1 MDIRIIKGSVV
12 YCDVCKDVREL
23 KETWDE
29 GQKLLV
35 DNGEQE
41 EAKQFPGVPGYII
54 KDADDYKYSHN
65 EICENCMNV
74 LIKGVRIIGEQKLT
88 GISLNNG
95 NNSNE

>member
-1 MDIRIIKGSVV
+1 MDIRIIKGAVC
-12 YCDVCKDVREL
+12 YCDVCKEVREL

-41 EAKQFPGVPGYII
+41 DMIPFPGVAGYII

-65 EICENCMNV
+65 EICENCMNA

-95 NNSNE
+95 NK

>member
-1 MDIRIIKGSVV
+1 MDIRIIKANVI

-35 DNGEQE
+35 DTGEQE
-41 EAKQFPGVPGYII
+41 EMKPFPGVRGYII

-65 EICENCMNV
+65 EICENCMHT
-74 LIKGVRIIGEQKLT
+74 LIKGVTIINEQNLT
-88 GISLNNG
+88 GISLNN
-95 NNSNE
+95 NNR

>member
-1 MDIRIIKGSVV
+1 MDIRIIKSNVT
-12 YCDVCKDVREL
+12 YCDVCKEVREL

-41 EAKQFPGVPGYII
+41 DMKPFPGVAGYIV

-65 EICENCMNV
+65 EICENCMNA
-74 LIKGVRIIGEQKLT
+74 LIKGVRIIHDQNLT

-95 NNSNE
+95 NQ

>member
-1 MDIRIIKGSVV
+1 MDIRIIKSSVA
-12 YCDVCKDVREL
+12 YCDICKDVREL
-23 KETWDE
+23 RETWDE

-41 EAKQFPGVPGYII
+41 EARQFPGVSGYII

-65 EICENCMNV
+65 EICENCMNA
-74 LIKGVRIIGEQKLT
+74 LMKGVKIIYEQKLS

-95 NNSNE
+95 NQ

>member
-1 MDIRIIKGSVV
+1 MDIRIIKANVT

-35 DNGEQE
+35 ESGEQE
-41 EAKQFPGVPGYII
+41 DIKPFPGVAGYII

-65 EICENCMNV
+65 EICENCMKT
-74 LIKGVRIIGEQKLT
+74 LIKGVNLITSQNLT
-88 GISLNNG
+88 GVSINNG
-95 NNSNE
+95 NK